1 MMPLS
6 QTEKQQIIGKT
17 HAVLATIYDP
27 EIPVISVKDL
37 GIIHKIDVGDDGH
50 ITIGIT
56 PTYSGCP
63 AISVIEDSVQQA
75 LAQAGFS
82 CKTERLLNPAWS
94 SDFITQQGHQKLH
107 DYGIAPPTKNAVA
120 CVRCGSE
127 DVRLISQFGS
137 TACKALYACETCRE
151 PFDYFKCL

>member
-1 MMPLS
+1 MALS
-6 QTEKQQIIGKT
+6 TQEKQQITSKIDT
-17 HAVLATIYDP
+17 LLANVYDP

-37 GIIHKIDVGDDGH
+37 GIIHKIDVADDGQ
-50 ITIGIT
+50 INIGIT

-75 LAQAGFS
+75 VEQAGFC
-82 CKTERLLNPAWS
+82 CKTERLLSPAWS
-94 SDFITQQGHQKLH
+94 TDFITQQGHKKLH
-107 DYGIAPPTKNAVA
+107 DYGIAPPTKNAVS

-137 TACKALYACETCRE
+137 TACKALYACETCHE